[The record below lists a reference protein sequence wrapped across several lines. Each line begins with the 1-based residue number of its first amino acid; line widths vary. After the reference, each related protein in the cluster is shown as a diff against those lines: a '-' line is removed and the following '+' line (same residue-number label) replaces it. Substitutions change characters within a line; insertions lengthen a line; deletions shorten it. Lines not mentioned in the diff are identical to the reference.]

1 MQDALAFSPQLA
13 MSSLQLWPVLLDILF
28 ESDRIPEIM
37 SCSNKVYLV
46 TLENHMFGAIV

>member
-1 MQDALAFSPQLA
+1 MQDALAFSTQLSI
-13 MSSLQLWPVLLDILF
+13 SSLQLKHDLPDILF

-46 TLENHMFGAIV
+46 TLENHIFGTIF